1 MMSDISKQDF
11 QSRMEALL
19 GAVRAC
25 TTGGVHSTPTHVLP
39 IEYHDATIDTL
50 DAMGVRYLC
59 TTLHGGKS
67 FAVVGL
73 TNPLAQKPT
82 K

>member
-1 MMSDISKQDF
+1 MSDISQQDF
-11 QSRMEALL
+11 QSRMDVLL

-25 TTGGVHSTPTHVLP
+25 ATAGLDATQVQTFP
-39 IEYHDATIDTL
+39 IEYYDATIDTL

-59 TTLHGGKS
+59 TAAKDGKL

-82 K
+82 N

>member
-1 MMSDISKQDF
+1 MSDISQQDF
-11 QSRMEALL
+11 QSRMDALL

-25 TTGGVHSTPTHVLP
+25 TTAGLDATPVQTFP

-59 TTLHGGKS
+59 TELRGGKS

-73 TNPLAQKPT
+73 TNPPVQKPT

>member
-1 MMSDISKQDF
+1 MSDISQQDF
-11 QSRMEALL
+11 QSRMDVLL
-19 GAVRAC
+19 GAVCAC
-25 TTGGVHSTPTHVLP
+25 ATAGLDATQVQTFP

-82 K
+82 N